1 MSAGPF
7 TTSKYAT
14 NQDIVTPIRVQPETL
29 TASVGGVVND
39 PPPGAVTDKIFT
51 KVSGSLSVSRIR
63 ARRITIRFPATGQP
77 TGYKPL
83 GITTI
88 PALTKTFY
96 NACVTAGVGAAIT
109 YLGVATCTIAGGDP
123 RETRAFE
130 PIPGA

>member
-1 MSAGPF
+1 MSAGAF

-14 NQDIVTPIRVQPETL
+14 NQDVVTPIRIQPETL
-29 TASVGGVVND
+29 AAAVGAVAND
-39 PPPGAVTDKIFT
+39 PPPGVVADKIFT
-51 KVSGSLSVSRIR
+51 KVSGSLSLSRIR

-77 TGYKPL
+77 AGYKPL

-96 NACVTAGVGAAIT
+96 NACATAGVGGAIT

-130 PIPGA
+130 PIPDA